1 MHILI
6 DLDGTI
12 AAINEPHFMRLLNT
26 CLSLGVPEERLQVL
40 SLREF
45 LSEPEVVA
53 AQQRYGRERFKMLYT
68 FLHCSQD
75 AIAARFVV
83 DGAQESLA
91 SLAHL
96 GSIAYC
102 TARKGGYSGTNEKTR
117 SAMET
122 LNEKMLHASR
132 DWLSLHHFPSPE
144 SIMCCVG
151 LVGKLAAIVTLIRSS
166 GKPLMLVDDAYTQII
181 AASESLPPED
191 QALLTEY
198 FTLYA
203 FRATLA
209 PPSSSFHV
217 VALPTW
223 ADLDQALLQVS
234 WPDERIK
241 PAWIA

>member
-12 AAINEPHFMRLLNT
+12 ATINEPHFIRLVNT
-26 CLSLGVPEERLQVL
+26 GLSLGVPDERLQAL
-40 SLREF
+40 SLRDF

-53 AQQRYGRERFKMLYT
+53 AQQRYGGERFKTLFT

-83 DGAQESLA
+83 DGAQAALTSLTQ
-91 SLAHL
+91 L

-102 TARKGGYSGTNEKTR
+102 TARKGRYSGTNEKKR
-117 SAMET
+117 SAMDT

-132 DWLSLHHFPSPE
+132 DWLSLHHFPFSDH
-144 SIMCCVG
+144 IMCCVG
-151 LVGKLAAIVTLIRSS
+151 VVGKLAAIVTLIRSS
-166 GKPLMLVDDAYTQII
+166 GEPVMLVDDAYAQIV
-181 AASESLPPED
+181 AASENLSSED
-191 QALLTEY
+191 QALLAGY

-203 FRATLA
+203 FGASVA
-209 PPSSSFHV
+209 PPSSSFSV

-223 ADLDQALLQVS
+223 ADLDQALLQVP
-234 WPDERIK
+234 WQDERTK